1 MSDSHTDTLIS
12 CLCVICAIHL
22 STSNRTSWGNA
33 TGVPRQKKF
42 TSKASS
48 WYYYS
53 LVYFLTT
60 PYCYQ
65 HSASFSYRAG
75 TKHWIKPDNKVAT
88 KICNKLQLFSR
99 LTTITGFTSLVSCK
113 RSSPRKRVAGIT
125 THLSTFLPHLIVINT
140 LHPFRIELVQ
150 NIELCQIIRL
160 PQKYG
165 TNYSYF
171 QGLPLLQV
179 SPP

>member
-1 MSDSHTDTLIS
+1 MNDSHTDTLIS

-22 STSNRTSWGNA
+22 LTSNRTSWGNA

-48 WYYYS
+48 RYYYS

-75 TKHWIKPDNKVAT
+75 TKHWIMPDNKVAT
-88 KICNKLQLFSR
+88 KYEKITVILKAYHYNRFHLLSFMHCNAMSWS
-99 LTTITGFTSLVSCK
+99 TAAPIYFTNVGLRWMTVTLILWLV
-113 RSSPRKRVAGIT
+113 V
-125 THLSTFLPHLIVINT
+125 FV
-140 LHPFRIELVQ
+140 
-150 NIELCQIIRL
+150 
-160 PQKYG
+160 
-165 TNYSYF
+165 
-171 QGLPLLQV
+171 
-179 SPP
+179 